1 MNFGSSGGEGNHK
14 HSFIAAFLKKGI
26 LLRMTTQIGFGQ
38 GETEEQEK
46 NVKTLSHREFGHC
59 WDPRKYKHEPLCAES
74 SVLSPSQSY

>member
-26 LLRMTTQIGFGQ
+26 LLRMIARVGFGQ

-46 NVKTLSHREFGHC
+46 NVCEDS
-59 WDPRKYKHEPLCAES
+59 EPQRIWAL
-74 SVLSPSQSY
+74 LGSQEV